1 MIVQQRQALDG
12 ELREMA
18 RYFHA
23 LKDIL
28 RLRIL
33 VTLAGS
39 GEMTVTELARTLHIS
54 QPLVSFH
61 LRPLRVLGMLYLRA
75 PAWPKGIGDLDLA
88 LEHLEKA
95 VKEFPAHP
103 ANCLFYAEALKEDDR
118 TKEAK
123 KYLYLCVELI
133 NEGNWGEF
141 GVCWKKDAEKLR

>member
-1 MIVQQRQALDG
+1 MAAQRRRALDG

-39 GEMTVTELARTLHIS
+39 GEMTVTALSRALHVS

-61 LRPLRVLGMLYLRA
+61 LRPLRLLGLVQVRRA
-75 PAWPKGIGDLDLA
+75 GREVYCSLDLREIQRRQAEFVEMLNEVA
-88 LEHLEKA
+88 L
-95 VKEFPAHP
+95 
-103 ANCLFYAEALKEDDR
+103 DR
-118 TKEAK
+118 
-123 KYLYLCVELI
+123 
-133 NEGNWGEF
+133 
-141 GVCWKKDAEKLR
+141 